1 MKLKKSTLFTRLCTA
16 GLAVLGVGCS
26 SDEPGNSD
34 LCMYGTPI
42 GSFKIK
48 GKVTSEDGKAVAGAT
63 IRVTDSK
70 IPSGVWSYGEVVT
83 GADGEYEVENTTTSP
98 GDMKVVCLPA
108 TEEKLDA
115 DSIVTKMEYKGGNKD
130 NIWNVGHADATV
142 DFKLKKKSEE

>member
-1 MKLKKSTLFTRLCTA
+1 MKLISKLSA
-16 GLAVLGVGCS
+16 IGLALLGVGCS

-98 GDMKVVCLPA
+98 GAMKVVCLPA
-108 TEEKLDA
+108 TEEKRDA
-115 DSIVTKMEYKGGNKD
+115 GSIVRKIG
-130 NIWNVGHADATV
+130 I
-142 DFKLKKKSEE
+142 

>member
-1 MKLKKSTLFTRLCTA
+1 MKLISKLSA
-16 GLAVLGVGCS
+16 IGLALLGVGCS
-26 SDEPGNSD
+26 SDEPGNGG

-83 GADGEYEVENTTTSP
+83 GSDGEYEVENTTTSP

-142 DFKLKKKSEE
+142 DFNLKKKSEE